1 VAYAEY
7 ALGVL
12 KLRSGDSAAA
22 ESWLRQALAIR
33 RSTTQDAPRETV
45 RTLVWLG
52 QAQGARDPAGAL
64 ATMLQA
70 DSLARAKLSTGDPV
84 RSRAAIGLA
93 VALARRGRTAEAEP
107 MYRRAMVALAA
118 RIGDTHPF
126 VSAAC
131 DAGRASGLEAGNV
144 CAD

>member
-1 VAYAEY
+1 
-7 ALGVL
+7 
-12 KLRSGDSAAA
+12 
-22 ESWLRQALAIR
+22 
-33 RSTTQDAPRETV
+33 
-45 RTLVWLG
+45 
-52 QAQGARDPAGAL
+52 
-64 ATMLQA
+64 
-70 DSLARAKLSTGDPV
+70 
-84 RSRAAIGLA
+84 
-93 VALARRGRTAEAEP
+93 